1 MWLAVTLGDGMETSG
16 NGNRVAT
23 RDYLEFNFSQ
33 QVDAQ
38 PLVPAQR
45 HQLNNQIKSA
55 ATALRQEPQQIWRHV
70 HASLGVEGIGDITR
84 DQYQV
89 AQQAVEEYLDGAKE
103 YAACQKLVGQILRVA
118 ADKGI
123 QEPMESFCLG
133 AFGMDRLKELGR
145 EDLAQVYA
153 FVESHTANDKELV
166 NEQAATLQHC
176 LQINSVRLVVAAAFF
191 GGCVAGGF
199 FF

>member
-1 MWLAVTLGDGMETSG
+1 METSG

-33 QVDAQ
+33 QVDTQ

-55 ATALRQEPQQIWRHV
+55 AAALRQEPQQIWRHV
-70 HASLGVEGIGDITR
+70 HAALGVESVGDISR
-84 DQYQV
+84 DQYQA
-89 AQQAVEEYLDGAKE
+89 AQQAVEDYLDSAKE

-118 ADKGI
+118 TDKGI

-145 EDLAQVYA
+145 EELAQVYA
-153 FVESHTANDKELV
+153 FVENHAANDKASV
-166 NEQAATLQHC
+166 NKQASTLQDC
-176 LQINSVRLVVAAAFF
+176 LQINSVRLVVAAAFL
-191 GGCVAGGF
+191 GGF
-199 FF
+199 VTGGVFL